1 MSENFGIFQDQKVC
15 LLLPMGIWSF
25 MGSFMGSVMAS
36 VMQSVMG
43 PIMGSVMEAVM
54 GIMRSAI
61 CQSYNVSHMDGQD
74 VGHVVICVKILKW
87 HHH

>member
-1 MSENFGIFQDQKVC
+1 
-15 LLLPMGIWSF
+15 
-25 MGSFMGSVMAS
+25 MGSVMAS

-61 CQSYNVSHMDGQD
+61 CQSYNVIHMDGQD

-87 HHH
+87 HHKGKGIELQKQNKNLSNSWRWERI

>member
-1 MSENFGIFQDQKVC
+1 MSENFGIFQDQKFC

-25 MGSFMGSVMAS
+25 MGSVMAS
-36 VMQSVMG
+36 VMQSV
-43 PIMGSVMEAVM
+43 MGSVMEAVM

-74 VGHVVICVKILKW
+74 VDHVVISVKILK
-87 HHH
+87 